1 MHGRDLSHRHRRR
14 VPPVVCQTGTDGADV
29 PGTPALPSHV
39 SHEQWRAEQWRAME
53 SRAMESN
60 GEQSNGEKSRE
71 EQSRAEQSRAGQ
83 WRDASSRQSPPPPPP
98 PPREKATRQR
108 ISGYGC
114 TVPPL
119 FSEDHS
125 VNSVP
130 LIIRMSMQYT
140 SDEEER
146 IAPTSP
152 RTTKDEVAPKSSSS
166 LALPALAAVTVA
178 AAIGIGTRW
187 FLGRRRGKQHVGGGA
202 SGKKSGRGVENSRR
216 VPPRRARSVASS
228 VDGGAVKRYV
238 YCERRG
244 GFAWGGRGWVGGVAS
259 SCW

>member
-1 MHGRDLSHRHRRR
+1 
-14 VPPVVCQTGTDGADV
+14 
-29 PGTPALPSHV
+29 
-39 SHEQWRAEQWRAME
+39 
-53 SRAMESN
+53 
-60 GEQSNGEKSRE
+60 
-71 EQSRAEQSRAGQ
+71 
-83 WRDASSRQSPPPPPP
+83 
-98 PPREKATRQR
+98 
-108 ISGYGC
+108 
-114 TVPPL
+114 
-119 FSEDHS
+119 
-125 VNSVP
+125 
-130 LIIRMSMQYT
+130 MQYT

-202 SGKKSGRGVENSRR
+202 SGKKSGRGVKNSRR

>member
-1 MHGRDLSHRHRRR
+1 VTSACTAVTSAIDTVAACHPSCARRAR
-14 VPPVVCQTGTDGADV
+14 MVPTSRAP
-29 PGTPALPSHV
+29 PALPSHV
-39 SHEQWRAEQWRAME
+39 SHEQ
-53 SRAMESN
+53 SN
-60 GEQSNGEKSRE
+60 GEQSNGEQWRE
-71 EQSRAEQSRAGQ
+71 EQRRAEQSRAEQSRAMERRVVQ
-83 WRDASSRQSPPPPPP
+83 AITTTTTTT
-98 PPREKATRQR
+98 RERETLQR

-119 FSEDHS
+119 FSEGHS